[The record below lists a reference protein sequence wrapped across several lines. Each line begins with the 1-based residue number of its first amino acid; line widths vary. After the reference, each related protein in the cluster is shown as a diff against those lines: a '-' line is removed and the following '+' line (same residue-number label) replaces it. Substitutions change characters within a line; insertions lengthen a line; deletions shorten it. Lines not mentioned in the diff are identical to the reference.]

1 LEVEPEP
8 ELGELL
14 LPDPDPMLPELSLP
28 VEPLDFLLCFLCFLL
43 VVPDWSPDCPVE
55 LPEFPDCPIELCELP
70 DWPML
75 LPCWPELLPDWLE
88 SCANA
93 DSEAVRMSANASV
106 NIFFM
111 KRYVL

>member
-43 VVPDWSPDCPVE
+43 VVPD
-55 LPEFPDCPIELCELP
+55 
-70 DWPML
+70 
-75 LPCWPELLPDWLE
+75 
-88 SCANA
+88 
-93 DSEAVRMSANASV
+93 
-106 NIFFM
+106 
-111 KRYVL
+111 